1 MTSSRIG
8 AQIVSR
14 RILAHGRDLRSAFRV
29 GERVVA
35 EVQGEFHDG
44 GLFPDRAAR
53 SIDAFQAP
61 SWHMVRAAGSRVHG
75 SLLPARTYSSDPTL
89 RILKP
94 PEDTTMKLGLA
105 IGYSGAHLE
114 VPVALVQ
121 RAEELGYD
129 SVWSAEA
136 YGSDAITP
144 LAFLAAKTNRIKLGT
159 GIMQLAARTPA
170 NAAMSAASIDAM
182 AGGGRFIAGLGV
194 SGPQIVEGWYGQPW
208 GKPYYRVKDYVAIM
222 RKIFKREG
230 PVTHEGREISLP
242 YKGEGSAG
250 LAKPLK
256 SILHMNPDIPI
267 YLATGSEA
275 MVKLTAE
282 IADGCLPMGFVPGAM
297 EEYGPWLEEGFRRAG
312 NGKSFKDFTIQ
323 ASVHVEVDNDVKGA
337 LTRLKPEVALYVGG
351 MGHRTK
357 NFHNDIMV
365 RRGFG
370 DAAMRIQELYLAGHK
385 DEAIATVPDEWVD
398 LKSLVGPPARIR
410 ERYRAW
416 EDSGAHSLSVR
427 SRQPEAIEV
436 MAKAAQ
442 PN

>member
-1 MTSSRIG
+1 
-8 AQIVSR
+8 
-14 RILAHGRDLRSAFRV
+14 
-29 GERVVA
+29 
-35 EVQGEFHDG
+35 
-44 GLFPDRAAR
+44 
-53 SIDAFQAP
+53 
-61 SWHMVRAAGSRVHG
+61 
-75 SLLPARTYSSDPTL
+75 
-89 RILKP
+89 
-94 PEDTTMKLGLA
+94 MKLGLA
-105 IGYSGAHLE
+105 IGYSGAHMDL
-114 VPVALVQ
+114 PVALVQ
-121 RAEELGYD
+121 RAEELEYD

-144 LAFLAAKTNRIKLGT
+144 LAFLAAKTSRIKLGT

-182 AGGGRFIAGLGV
+182 AGGSRFIAGLGV
-194 SGPQIVEGWYGQPW
+194 SGPQIVKGWYGQPW

-222 RKIFKREG
+222 RKTFKREE

-242 YKGEGSAG
+242 YKGDGSAG

-256 SILHMNPDIPI
+256 SIPHMNPDIPI
-267 YLATGSEA
+267 YLATGGEA

-282 IADGCLPMGFVPGAM
+282 IADGWLPMGFVPGAM

-312 NGKSFKDFTIQ
+312 NGKSLKDFTIQ

-370 DAAMRIQELYLAGHK
+370 DAAERIQELYLAGHK
-385 DEAIATVPDEWVD
+385 DEAIAIVPDEWVD
-398 LKSLVGPPARIR
+398 LKSPVGPPARIR
-410 ERYRAW
+410 ERYRAR
-416 EDSGAHSLSVR
+416 EDSGADSLSVR
-427 SRQPEAIEV
+427 SRQSEAIEV
-436 MAKAAQ
+436 MAKAARL
-442 PN
+442 N

>member
-1 MTSSRIG
+1 
-8 AQIVSR
+8 
-14 RILAHGRDLRSAFRV
+14 
-29 GERVVA
+29 
-35 EVQGEFHDG
+35 
-44 GLFPDRAAR
+44 
-53 SIDAFQAP
+53 
-61 SWHMVRAAGSRVHG
+61 
-75 SLLPARTYSSDPTL
+75 
-89 RILKP
+89 
-94 PEDTTMKLGLA
+94 MKLGLA

-144 LAFLAAKTNRIKLGT
+144 LAFLAAKTNRIRLGT

-208 GKPYYRVKDYVAIM
+208 G
-222 RKIFKREG
+222 
-230 PVTHEGREISLP
+230 
-242 YKGEGSAG
+242 
-250 LAKPLK
+250 
-256 SILHMNPDIPI
+256 
-267 YLATGSEA
+267 
-275 MVKLTAE
+275 
-282 IADGCLPMGFVPGAM
+282 ADGWLPMGFVPGAM
-297 EEYGPWLEEGFRRAG
+297 EEYGPWLEEAFRRAG
-312 NGKSFKDFTIQ
+312 NGKNLKDFTMQ
-323 ASVHVEVDNDVKGA
+323 ASVHVEVDNDVEGA

-370 DAAMRIQELYLAGHK
+370 DAARRIQELYLAGHK
-385 DEAIATVPDEWVD
+385 AEAIATVPDEWVN

-416 EDSGAHSLSVR
+416 EDSGTDSLSVR
-427 SRQPEAIEV
+427 SHQPEAIEV
-436 MAKAAQ
+436 MAKAARL
-442 PN
+442 N